1 MKKISNIKKYVMY
14 TYLLFWLMILVL
26 GGLVSAVTKN
36 NSFAMQWVVVV
47 CSWAPT
53 IVLVVLSKKILN
65 GITLKEFFKGAF
77 RDKVSLSCFS
87 ISTFIIVAIYFLSV
101 ILYGFVATNSFSVNI
116 SISFPAVI
124 LSLIFSILQGASGEE
139 LGWRGYLL
147 PRLVDNCGFTK
158 GNIILGFIWTFWH
171 LPLWFISSGYHGWM
185 LLQYIASFIL
195 CIVSFTVLIGWIQQK
210 CRNLFLAFWMH
221 FLFNFLLTTLS
232 VDILVPMTF
241 MGVGYAVVAVVIVM
255 ASKRHIKAS

>member
-1 MKKISNIKKYVMY
+1 MKKINNIKKYVMY

-26 GGLVSAVTKN
+26 GGLASTVTN

-65 GITLKEFFKGAF
+65 GIPLKDFLKGAF

-87 ISTFIIVAIYFLSV
+87 ISTFTIVGVYFLSV
-101 ILYGFVATNSFSVNI
+101 VLSGLVEKNSFSASI
-116 SISFPAVI
+116 SIPFPAVI
-124 LSLIFSILQGASGEE
+124 WSLIFSVLQGASGEE

-147 PRLVDNCGFTK
+147 PRLEDNYGFAK
-158 GNIILGFIWTFWH
+158 GNIILGLIWAFWH

-195 CIVSFTVLIGWIQQK
+195 CIASFTVLMGWIQQK

-221 FLFNFLLTTLS
+221 FLFNFLLTTLA
-232 VDILVPMTF
+232 VDVLLPMTF
-241 MGVGYAVVAVVIVM
+241 MGIGYAVVAVVIVM
-255 ASKRHIKAS
+255 ASKRQNKAL